1 MITPPPSPPTA
12 VREFGDF
19 WEALRQLLP
28 LPLTPATSQDDAPAI
43 TPLEEALELSL
54 QRIIEPARVSCTGET
69 LRRYGTATAR
79 RSCEP
84 EDTGPRFPAAVVFP
98 NSEQEIAQ
106 LLMWAEERDLRLLP
120 WGGGAA
126 PYLHKQLRTAP
137 YIVVD
142 LRYLNRVL
150 DLAPQQ
156 QEVRVQSGVTWTAL
170 EAYLAQHKL
179 TSGQCFPW
187 DPATVGGA
195 VATQSVSVKALRYGD
210 LHQNVL
216 AIRALCPA
224 GPIRLRPARPG
235 AADERGLMLG
245 TFGAWGIVTEVS
257 LRLHP
262 IPAERVVLMAGYN
275 TWGEALA
282 KLELL
287 RQAEK
292 GVAAARIVSTREMS
306 LFADTATSSIR
317 RWFRQLLGSA
327 AAEFQLILDLEGTHE
342 EVGALRRQ
350 SEEVLHDKD
359 LKNMDNGRET
369 QPCQPDYAPYWPALQ
384 KLWEQHVLAHM
395 LTAVVPWHDATP
407 FLRDWEEAL
416 RSILLTTGG
425 RPGQVLTTA
434 WAAPE
439 YVMLR
444 TLLLGFRPE
453 NASDASPKQIEDIQ
467 AVALAIKQH
476 WHIEEPPAQLVTQAL
491 GKVSETLDPNNVML
505 R

>member
-1 MITPPPSPPTA
+1 
-12 VREFGDF
+12 
-19 WEALRQLLP
+19 
-28 LPLTPATSQDDAPAI
+28 
-43 TPLEEALELSL
+43 
-54 QRIIEPARVSCTGET
+54 
-69 LRRYGTATAR
+69 
-79 RSCEP
+79 
-84 EDTGPRFPAAVVFP
+84 
-98 NSEQEIAQ
+98 
-106 LLMWAEERDLRLLP
+106 
-120 WGGGAA
+120 
-126 PYLHKQLRTAP
+126 
-137 YIVVD
+137 
-142 LRYLNRVL
+142 
-150 DLAPQQ
+150 
-156 QEVRVQSGVTWTAL
+156 
-170 EAYLAQHKL
+170 
-179 TSGQCFPW
+179 
-187 DPATVGGA
+187 
-195 VATQSVSVKALRYGD
+195 
-210 LHQNVL
+210 
-216 AIRALCPA
+216 
-224 GPIRLRPARPG
+224 
-235 AADERGLMLG
+235 
-245 TFGAWGIVTEVS
+245 
-257 LRLHP
+257 
-262 IPAERVVLMAGYN
+262 
-275 TWGEALA
+275 
-282 KLELL
+282 
-287 RQAEK
+287 
-292 GVAAARIVSTREMS
+292 ARIVSTREMS